1 MLAAWALQ
9 AGVTTAFQWALLGG
23 LMVSLVSHLPW
34 FIYLIGYTGVV
45 LLARLL
51 QRRVWQVPLLAMF
64 TVTFLG
70 TMLIHLLSFVYLQF
84 SGATVTISDAMGL
97 VTLPSLLLNLLIAI
111 PTFGIMR
118 DLAHW
123 VFPVPEAA

>member
-1 MLAAWALQ
+1 
-9 AGVTTAFQWALLGG
+9 
-23 LMVSLVSHLPW
+23 
-34 FIYLIGYTGVV
+34 
-45 LLARLL
+45 
-51 QRRVWQVPLLAMF
+51 
-64 TVTFLG
+64 
-70 TMLIHLLSFVYLQF
+70 MLIHLLSFVYLQF

-111 PTFGIMR
+111 PMFGIMR